1 MPTFRFYAARED
13 AAVLLTFMF
22 GELGCRVFEAYSRY
36 GEALKELGS
45 TDEVLEA
52 FPAAGPSRRFVNIS
66 LWSPALGPKPTFRR
80 IALAPSP
87 VSGDTYWHMIDGW
100 GLVNLQFGLVSEGT
114 LRPSDL
120 KYSSE
125 ARARRWE
132 ETLASSLGPVD
143 AWDWRAVE
151 MLARRLHYH
160 LGRRLAVRKHGAR
173 PVLAGAA
180 ALAASGV
187 TLGAA

>member
-1 MPTFRFYAARED
+1 MPAFRFYASRDDA
-13 AAVLLTFMF
+13 AAVLTFAF
-22 GELGCRVFEAYSRY
+22 GELGCRVYEAYSRY
-36 GEALKELGS
+36 GDTLRELGS
-45 TDEVLEA
+45 SDEVLDA
-52 FPAAGPSRRFVNIS
+52 FPDAGPAQRFINVS
-66 LWSPALGPKPTFRR
+66 LWSPALGPKPTIRR
-80 IALAPSP
+80 LPLVPGS
-87 VSGDTYWHMIDGW
+87 VSGHTHWHMVDGW
-100 GLVNLQFGLVSEGT
+100 GLINLQFGIVSAGM
-114 LRPSDL
+114 LRPSEL

-151 MLARRLHYH
+151 TLARRLHYH
-160 LGRRLAVRKHGAR
+160 VGRRLTVRKQGAR

-187 TLGAA
+187 TLGAP